1 VKIESVNHYNFTVQ
15 DLDKSI
21 EFYTKILRMKLL
33 DSSTRDPGFTQKA
46 IGQSGISIRIAY
58 LKGNGFKIELIEYKN
73 PEKVFLRS
81 GDEITYGHLCLNVSG
96 LQRFYESYRNK
107 INFVNE
113 PLKIPS
119 GPNKNGYMV
128 YFYDPDRNK
137 IELIE
142 RNTTD

>member
-1 VKIESVNHYNFTVQ
+1 MKIRSVNHYNFTVQ

-33 DSSTRDPGFTQKA
+33 DSSTRDPEFAQKA
-46 IGQSGISIRIAY
+46 IGQSGISIRVCY
-58 LKGNGFKIELIEYKN
+58 LKGNGFRIELIEYKN

-81 GDEITYGHLCLNVSG
+81 GDEITYGHLCLNILG
-96 LQRFYESYRNK
+96 LREFYENYKDK
-107 INFVNE
+107 INFVSE
-113 PLKIPS
+113 PLRIPS

-128 YFYDPDRNK
+128 YFFDPDGNK

-142 RNTTD
+142 GNAKN

>member
-1 VKIESVNHYNFTVQ
+1 
-15 DLDKSI
+15 
-21 EFYTKILRMKLL
+21 MKLL